1 MKHIEEIK
9 EQIRKKQ
16 VKSLLDYNIFLVG
29 FMGSGKTTIAEGL
42 SSLLERERIEMD
54 ELIAQKQQMTIP
66 EIFAEY
72 GEAYFRNLES
82 NTLIELQKKRQVIIS
97 CGGGVVVREGNA
109 DHMKKHGRIV
119 LLTANSQTI
128 LERVKGND
136 ERPILKNNMNTEFID
151 ELMEKR
157 RKNYLSAADIIIET
171 DQKDVLEICQ
181 EIISKLIEF
190 DKQN

>member
-1 MKHIEEIK
+1 MKHLEEIK
-9 EQIRKKQ
+9 EQIKKKQ

-82 NTLIELQKKRQVIIS
+82 NTLIELQKKRQAIIS

-157 RKNYLSAADIIIET
+157 RKNYLSAADIVIET

>member
-1 MKHIEEIK
+1 MKHLEEIK
-9 EQIRKKQ
+9 EQIKKKQ

-157 RKNYLSAADIIIET
+157 RKNYLSAADIVIET